1 MPSFQKR
8 SLDAVTFCSDVK
20 KRGVWVGVV
29 FGMVGGVWG
38 GVWDGGW
45 GLGRDGV
52 WVRGC
57 RGEGGDLPSLVGRP

>member
-1 MPSFQKR
+1 
-8 SLDAVTFCSDVK
+8 
-20 KRGVWVGVV
+20 
-29 FGMVGGVWG
+29 MVGGVWG

-57 RGEGGDLPSLVGRP
+57 RGEGGGFTIVGRSSIVLLDVLS